1 MQGEIMITEQDIID
15 DEVYTDLEY
24 DFAAEFKRS
33 VKELSSENEI
43 SEQMAEKLYYRF
55 IQKYLEG

>member
-1 MQGEIMITEQDIID
+1 MITEQDIID

>member
-1 MQGEIMITEQDIID
+1 MITEQDIID

-24 DFAAEFKRS
+24 DFFAEFRRS